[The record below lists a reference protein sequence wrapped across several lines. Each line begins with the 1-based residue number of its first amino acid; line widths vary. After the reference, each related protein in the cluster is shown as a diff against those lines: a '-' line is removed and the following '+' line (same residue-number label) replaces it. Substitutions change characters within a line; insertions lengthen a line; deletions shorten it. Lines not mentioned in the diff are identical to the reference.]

1 MSRITDAK
9 VAKRYAR
16 ALFSVAGKGGKLDAV
31 QRDLSTVAAA
41 CKQSPELQRV
51 LESPLVTADRKREI
65 IDLVFKSDIDALTRQ
80 FLHLLVDKRR
90 EEILPTVGEEFV
102 RLADEARG
110 LIRARA
116 VVAGPLDDLQHASF
130 LESLERRTGKTVEL
144 TVDVDPAIIGGAVV
158 RMQDKVID
166 GSVRGALER
175 IREEMLRER

>member
-16 ALFSVAGKGGKLDAV
+16 ALFNVAGRSGKVDAV
-31 QRDLSTVAAA
+31 HRDLSSVSAA
-41 CKQSPELQRV
+41 CAQSPELRRV
-51 LESPLVTADRKREI
+51 LESPLITANRKREI
-65 IDLVFKSDIDALTRQ
+65 IDQVFKADIDALSRQ
-80 FLHLLVDKRR
+80 FLHLLVEKRR

-110 LIRARA
+110 LVRAQA
-116 VVAGPLDDLQHASF
+116 VVADPLDDLQRASF

-144 TVDVDPAIIGGAVV
+144 TVEVDPGIIGGAVV
-158 RMQDKVID
+158 RMQDTVID